1 MASRRLVRIPEEERA
16 VIHVIHGMTDDD
28 FHALLETASSVY
40 PRLSIDEFGSSVELE
55 WQRLGHHSEIKSI
68 VELAA
73 NAARTVG
80 VEGLRIDEVID
91 AVVGLVI
98 AEIPDDQKLRA
109 RLSQLIQIRSVIQ
122 TAVSGPLLT
131 AHPIIY
137 RSAKI
142 YSDLRPLFMTD
153 DQEQGPSV
161 SVLIHQLELRVYKS
175 GSEEKVFL
183 ALDDNDLIELR
194 DALEEAMKRSSLL
207 KTFESG
213 AGRTIISR

>member
-1 MASRRLVRIPEEERA
+1 
-16 VIHVIHGMTDDD
+16 MT
-28 FHALLETASSVY
+28 E
-40 PRLSIDEFGSSVELE
+40 
-55 WQRLGHHSEIKSI
+55 
-68 VELAA
+68 
-73 NAARTVG
+73 
-80 VEGLRIDEVID
+80 
-91 AVVGLVI
+91 
-98 AEIPDDQKLRA
+98 
-109 RLSQLIQIRSVIQ
+109 
-122 TAVSGPLLT
+122 
-131 AHPIIY
+131 
-137 RSAKI
+137 
-142 YSDLRPLFMTD
+142 